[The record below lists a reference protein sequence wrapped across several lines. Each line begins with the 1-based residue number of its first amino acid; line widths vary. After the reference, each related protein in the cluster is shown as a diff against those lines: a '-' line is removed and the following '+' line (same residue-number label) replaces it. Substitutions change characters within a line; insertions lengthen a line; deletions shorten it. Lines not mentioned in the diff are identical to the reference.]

1 MKEHKKTHEKLN
13 KTKSI
18 DDIIKDSPN
27 MESAKAVAIRTIMG
41 NAQAAMGS
49 ITMEINN
56 KKMFIENDKIA
67 RTMMPTIML
76 KQDCVMQTNNESGFF
91 ILTYEECLA
100 ALEKYAQK
108 RIRTANK
115 ANDYINEIRDTKTI
129 EELLAAKDRALAAI
143 IEIGQE
149 EITI

>member
-1 MKEHKKTHEKLN
+1 
-13 KTKSI
+13 
-18 DDIIKDSPN
+18 
-27 MESAKAVAIRTIMG
+27 
-41 NAQAAMGS
+41 
-49 ITMEINN
+49 
-56 KKMFIENDKIA
+56 MFIENDKIA

-76 KQDCVMQTNNESGFF
+76 KQDCVMKTNNESGFF
-91 ILTYEECLA
+91 MLTYEECLA